1 MNPCK
6 YMGSFNIEPPP
17 ASIME
22 VKAILVAGGHGSRLH
37 PFTGYVQKTMLPL
50 HERPII
56 DYALG
61 TLRRAGIKDIT
72 IISNQFIGQISGHV
86 GQGLPGERI
95 HYVIEEKPMGVAHA
109 LRLAKPYNEHT
120 RVLVYFSDNITTLE
134 LKETVNEFSSSHEPP
149 GCVLLAR
156 EEEHPESFGVGVL
169 DEHQTLVDIVE
180 KPANPPSNLAIG
192 GIYLYDERFWSFLDQ
207 AVEQHGSNFSISD
220 VNRMYVQ
227 NGEARLISIGAE
239 TWIDCGTP
247 DALLQASNMAK
258 DGKLDPTPYR
268 N

>member
-1 MNPCK
+1 
-6 YMGSFNIEPPP
+6 MGSFNIEPLP
-17 ASIME
+17 ARVME

-37 PFTGYVQKTMLPL
+37 PFTAYVQKTMLPL
-50 HERPII
+50 HDRPVI

-61 TLRRAGIKDIT
+61 TLRRAGIRDIT
-72 IISNQFIGQISGHV
+72 IISNQFIGQISRHV

-95 HYVIEEKPMGVAHA
+95 HYVIEEEPMGVAHA
-109 LRLAKPYNEHT
+109 LELAKPYNKHT
-120 RVLVYFSDNITTLE
+120 RLLVYFSDNITTLE
-134 LKETVNEFSSSHEPP
+134 LKETVDQFASSPTPP

-169 DEHQTLVDIVE
+169 NAEHELVDIVE

-192 GIYLYDERFWSFLDQ
+192 GIYLYDERFWSFLEE
-207 AVEQHGSNFSISD
+207 AKEKNGSNFSISD
-220 VNRMYVQ
+220 INRMYVR

-239 TWIDCGTP
+239 TWVDCGTP

-258 DGKLDPTPYR
+258 DGKLDPNPYR

>member
-1 MNPCK
+1 
-6 YMGSFNIEPPP
+6 MGSFNIEPLP
-17 ASIME
+17 ARVME

-37 PFTGYVQKTMLPL
+37 PFTAYVQKTMLPL
-50 HERPII
+50 HDRPVI

-61 TLRRAGIKDIT
+61 TLRRAGIRDIT
-72 IISNQFIGQISGHV
+72 IISNQFIGQISRHV

-95 HYVIEEKPMGVAHA
+95 HYVIEEEPMGVAHA
-109 LRLAKPYNEHT
+109 LELAKPYNEHT
-120 RVLVYFSDNITTLE
+120 RLLVYFSDNITTLE
-134 LKETVNEFSSSHEPP
+134 LKETVDQFASSPTPP

-169 DEHQTLVDIVE
+169 NAEHELVDIVE

-192 GIYLYDERFWSFLDQ
+192 GIYLYDERFWSFLEE
-207 AVEQHGSNFSISD
+207 AKEKNGSNFSISD
-220 VNRMYVQ
+220 INRMYVR

-239 TWIDCGTP
+239 TWVDCGTP

-258 DGKLDPTPYR
+258 DGKLDPNPYR

>member
-1 MNPCK
+1 
-6 YMGSFNIEPPP
+6 MGSFNIEPLP
-17 ASIME
+17 ARVME

-37 PFTGYVQKTMLPL
+37 PFTAYVQKTMLPL
-50 HERPII
+50 HDRPVI

-72 IISNQFIGQISGHV
+72 IISNQFIGQISRHV

-95 HYVIEEKPMGVAHA
+95 HYVIEEEPMGVAHA
-109 LRLAKPYNEHT
+109 LELAKPYNEHT
-120 RVLVYFSDNITTLE
+120 RLLVYFSDNITTLE
-134 LKETVNEFSSSHEPP
+134 LKETVDQFASSPTPP

-169 DEHQTLVDIVE
+169 NTEHELVDIVE

-192 GIYLYDERFWSFLDQ
+192 GIYLYDERFWSFLEE
-207 AVEQHGSNFSISD
+207 AKEKNGSNFSISD
-220 VNRMYVQ
+220 INRMYVR

-239 TWIDCGTP
+239 TWVDCGTP
-247 DALLQASNMAK
+247 DALLHASNMAK
-258 DGKLDPTPYR
+258 DGKLDPNPYR

>member
-6 YMGSFNIEPPP
+6 YMGSFNIERPP
-17 ASIME
+17 AGIME
-22 VKAILVAGGHGSRLH
+22 VKAILVAGGHGSRLR
-37 PFTGYVQKTMLPL
+37 PFTDYVQKTMLPL
-50 HERPII
+50 HERPVI

-72 IISNQFIGQISGHV
+72 IISNQFIGQISRHV

-220 VNRMYVQ
+220 VNRIYVQ
-227 NGEARLISIGAE
+227 KGEARLISIGAE
-239 TWIDCGTP
+239 TWVDCGTP
-247 DALLQASNMAK
+247 DTLLQASNMAK

>member
-1 MNPCK
+1 
-6 YMGSFNIEPPP
+6 MGSFNIEPLP
-17 ASIME
+17 ARVME

-37 PFTGYVQKTMLPL
+37 PFTAYVQKTMLPL
-50 HERPII
+50 HDRPVI

-61 TLRRAGIKDIT
+61 TLRRAGIRDIT
-72 IISNQFIGQISGHV
+72 IISNQFIGQISRHV

-95 HYVIEEKPMGVAHA
+95 HYVIEEEPMGVAHA
-109 LRLAKPYNEHT
+109 LELAKPYNEHT
-120 RVLVYFSDNITTLE
+120 RLLVYFSDNITTLE
-134 LKETVNEFSSSHEPP
+134 LKETVDQFASSPTPP

-169 DEHQTLVDIVE
+169 NAEHELVDIVE

-192 GIYLYDERFWSFLDQ
+192 GIYLYDERFWSFLEE
-207 AVEQHGSNFSISD
+207 AKEKNGSNFSISD
-220 VNRMYVQ
+220 INRMYVR

-239 TWIDCGTP
+239 TWVDCGTP

-258 DGKLDPTPYR
+258 DGKLNPNPYR

>member
-6 YMGSFNIEPPP
+6 YMGSFNIERPP
-17 ASIME
+17 AGIME
-22 VKAILVAGGHGSRLH
+22 VKAILVAGGHGSRLR
-37 PFTGYVQKTMLPL
+37 PFTDYVQKTMLPL
-50 HERPII
+50 HERPVI

-72 IISNQFIGQISGHV
+72 IISNQFIGQISRHV

-192 GIYLYDERFWSFLDQ
+192 GIYLYDERFWSFLDE

-220 VNRMYVQ
+220 VNRIYVQ
-227 NGEARLISIGAE
+227 KGEARLISIGAE
-239 TWIDCGTP
+239 TWVDCGTP
-247 DALLQASNMAK
+247 DTLLQASNMAK

>member
-1 MNPCK
+1 
-6 YMGSFNIEPPP
+6 MGSFNIEPLP
-17 ASIME
+17 ARVME

-37 PFTGYVQKTMLPL
+37 PFTAYVQKTMLPL
-50 HERPII
+50 HDRPVI

-72 IISNQFIGQISGHV
+72 IISNQFIGQISRHV

-95 HYVIEEKPMGVAHA
+95 HYVIEEEPMGVAHA
-109 LRLAKPYNEHT
+109 LELAKPYNERT
-120 RVLVYFSDNITTLE
+120 RLLVYFSDNITTLE
-134 LKETVNEFSSSHEPP
+134 LKETVDQFASSPTPP

-169 DEHQTLVDIVE
+169 NEEHELVDIVE

-192 GIYLYDERFWSFLDQ
+192 GIYLYDERFWSFLEE
-207 AVEQHGSNFSISD
+207 AKEKNGSNFSISD
-220 VNRMYVQ
+220 INRMYVQ

-239 TWIDCGTP
+239 TWEDCGTP
-247 DALLQASNMAK
+247 DALLQASKMAK
-258 DGKLDPTPYR
+258 DGKLDPNPYR

>member
-6 YMGSFNIEPPP
+6 YMGSFNIERPP
-17 ASIME
+17 AGIME
-22 VKAILVAGGHGSRLH
+22 VKAILVAGGHGSRLR
-37 PFTGYVQKTMLPL
+37 PFTDYVQKTMLPL
-50 HERPII
+50 HERPVI

-72 IISNQFIGQISGHV
+72 IISNQFIGQISRHV

-120 RVLVYFSDNITTLE
+120 RVLVYFSDNITMLE

-192 GIYLYDERFWSFLDQ
+192 GIYLYDERFWSFLDE

-220 VNRMYVQ
+220 VNRIYVQ
-227 NGEARLISIGAE
+227 KGEARLISIGAE
-239 TWIDCGTP
+239 TWVDCGTP
-247 DALLQASNMAK
+247 DTLLQASNMAK